1 MTAIDVCQA
10 PSAQVAPSATTGAE
24 FSCTACGESFPSTLE
39 HRAHFKSER
48 HVYNT
53 KRKQNGL
60 KAISQEA
67 WERKLRESRGDGG
80 TGEQKGTAHLKAKKV
95 EKKTASGD
103 ALPPSSE
110 GGSVEVT
117 EEPVSPRRCLF
128 DRQHFETIEKCLT
141 HMEKT
146 YSFFIPDREY
156 CIDRDGLLAYLGHK
170 VSEPPYA
177 CINCNRRFPDAQSVR
192 RHMLDKGHTQI
203 GSEVF
208 SRSGRYDEAST
219 NELQSELEP
228 FYDFHASVREVAEKI
243 NNPQQKVASI
253 LRFFDA
259 DKNQTLDYQEVS
271 ELWAATS
278 DGEKFSEAQ
287 YEGACAMCEANPQ
300 EGLDVEALGKLY
312 ASGLAD
318 LDQHFTILQDLIV
331 KRRRKPLTAVEEE
344 KLTAV
349 EEEKDGDEDDDE
361 EAEEEDGEE
370 EDDEDGDEV
379 VECEDED
386 EFEEVMRVLGLQ
398 PVTILP
404 TGDLRLPNGSVATHR
419 DVQHI
424 YRQRGARMDENQL
437 AIHKGS
443 KVHKRSLLMLSNA
456 NTSGCLKI
464 AMTQRQEAKEGK
476 RIIAVLRDKQNYD
489 MRMGIRQNLLMKQH
503 RTKIRTGRGDMSCG
517 R

>member
-1 MTAIDVCQA
+1 M
-10 PSAQVAPSATTGAE
+10 
-24 FSCTACGESFPSTLE
+24 E

-80 TGEQKGTAHLKAKKV
+80 VCEQKGTAHLKAKKLDR
-95 EKKTASGD
+95 KISSSD
-103 ALPPSSE
+103 APPPSSE

-128 DRQHFETIEKCLT
+128 DRQHFETTEKCLAY
-141 HMEKT
+141 MEKT

-156 CIDRDGLLAYLGHK
+156 CCDLDGLLAFLGRK

-203 GSEVF
+203 GSQVL
-208 SRSGRYDEAST
+208 SRRGNYDEAST
-219 NELQSELEP
+219 NELQNELEP
-228 FYDFHASVREVAEKI
+228 FYDFTASIREVAEKI

-253 LRFFDA
+253 LRFFDV
-259 DKNQTLDYQEVS
+259 DKNLRLDHQEVS
-271 ELWAATS
+271 DLWAATS
-278 DGEKFSEAQ
+278 DGAKFSEAQ
-287 YEGACAMCEANPQ
+287 YQGACAMCEANPE

-312 ASGLAD
+312 AAGLAD
-318 LDQHFTILQDLIV
+318 LEQHFATLQDLIV
-331 KRRRKPLTAVEEE
+331 QRKKKPLAIV
-344 KLTAV
+344 
-349 EEEKDGDEDDDE
+349 
-361 EAEEEDGEE
+361 EE
-370 EDDEDGDEV
+370 EDDEGDVGDEEVEEEDDEGDEEEDEEDGDEI

-386 EFEEVMRVLGLQ
+386 EFDEVMRIFGMQAVS
-398 PVTILP
+398 INEN
-404 TGDLRLPNGSVATHR
+404 GDLRLPNGCVATHR

-424 YRQRGARMDENQL
+424 YRQRGARMDQSQI
-437 AIHKGS
+437 AMYKGAN
-443 KVHKRSLLMLSNA
+443 VQKRSLLMLSNSTA
-456 NTSGCLKI
+456 GCLKI
-464 AMTQRQEAKEGK
+464 AMTHRQETKEGK
-476 RIIAVLRDKQNYD
+476 RIVAVLREKQYQD
-489 MRMGIRQNLLMKQH
+489 MRMGIRNTMLQGKH
-503 RTKIRTGRGDMSCG
+503 RTKIRTGRGDMSAG